1 LAFEAVI
8 ETVKSDGENIQVNL
22 NDDKSK
28 KYRLVFN
35 DDLEKSTFEVV
46 EDESANVQPLSDSE
60 KLSQPQDLPAKS
72 SRKILK
78 PEGQNTITITTSSTT
93 TSALVEIV

>member
-1 LAFEAVI
+1 MAFETVI

-46 EDESANVQPLSDSE
+46 EDESADVKPLPDSE
-60 KLSQPQDLPAKS
+60 KLSQPQDLTAKPS
-72 SRKILK
+72 KKVIK